1 MTISLENQLP
11 LQARATLT
19 GSRAVIEREGAPSE
33 IVSATAGQDL
43 RASVVEHVTRIAFGA
58 GREIEL
64 HTVGDRGDHR
74 LLITATGDVSRL
86 DMPTAPPVPPLPSAS
101 PVQGPTLPEGFSERV
116 AEAFGG
122 GPVTTGAI
130 VVEEQQPTAP
140 MTRREARPSFLTNGG
155 GDAVDVKAETGWRA
169 VAAALG
175 LKVKASP
182 AAVAL
187 AQDRRLVAQHWP
199 GCHKLA
205 VVNVKGGQGKTPTS
219 AMISAVFGR
228 FGGGAVLAWDNS
240 ETLGTLGW
248 RTESGPYDSTVRD
261 MLPAA
266 DMLLS
271 PDAGVS
277 AIARYV
283 HHQTDDR
290 YDVLRSS
297 PSLFGSQSRITA
309 DDFDRLVAVAERYYR
324 MVIFDSGKDESG
336 ERWLRMLDTTDQLI
350 IPVLADVESA
360 EGVRTLLEELSAR
373 DEHSARLA
381 AEAVVVVSEWP
392 QPVNARELKTV
403 VDGLQEMVR
412 AVEVL
417 PFDPA
422 LKNGALRFENLKP
435 QTQDTYVR
443 VAAHAARGMTR

>member
-1 MTISLENQLP
+1 MTITLENQSP

-33 IVSATAGQDL
+33 IVSATVGQDL
-43 RASVVEHVTRIAFGA
+43 RAAVVEHVTRVAYGV

-74 LLITATGDVSRL
+74 LLITATGDVRRL
-86 DMPTAPPVPPLPSAS
+86 DVPTAPPVPPLP
-101 PVQGPTLPEGFSERV
+101 VQGPPLPAGFSERV

-122 GPVTTGAI
+122 SPVATGEI
-130 VVEEQQPTAP
+130 IVEEQQPAAP

-175 LKVKASP
+175 LKMKPSP

-271 PDAGVS
+271 PETGVS

-283 HHQTDDR
+283 HHQIDDR

-297 PSLFGSQSRITA
+297 SALFGSQSRITA

-336 ERWLRMLDTTDQLI
+336 ERWLRMLDTTNQLI

-392 QPVNARELKTV
+392 QPVNTRELKTV

-435 QTQDTYVR
+435 QTQDTYVK

>member
-1 MTISLENQLP
+1 MTIPLEDHHP

-19 GSRAVIEREGAPSE
+19 GTRAVIEREDAPSE
-33 IVSATAGQDL
+33 IVTASDGQDL
-43 RASVVEHVTRIAFGA
+43 RAAVVEHVTRIAFA
-58 GREIEL
+58 VGRPIEL
-64 HTVGDRGDHR
+64 RTVGDRGDHR
-74 LLITATGDVSRL
+74 FLLSPSGEITRL
-86 DMPTAPPVPPLPSAS
+86 DPPVAVAEKPAPAPTPPPLPD
-101 PVQGPTLPEGFSERV
+101 GFDRRV
-116 AEAFGG
+116 AEAFD
-122 GPVTTGAI
+122 GPSVAA
-130 VVEEQQPTAP
+130 VVDEVQPSAP
-140 MTRREARPSFLTNGG
+140 LTRREARPSFLTNGG
-155 GDAVDVKAETGWRA
+155 GDAVDVKPDSGWRA
-169 VAAALG
+169 LAAALG
-175 LKVKASP
+175 VKVKPSP
-182 AAVAL
+182 AAVAI

-205 VVNVKGGQGKTPTS
+205 VVNVKGGQAKTPTT
-219 AMISAVFGR
+219 AMISAVFAR

-248 RTESGPYDSTVRD
+248 RTESGPYDTTVRD
-261 MLPAA
+261 MLPAV

-297 PSLFGSQSRITA
+297 PALFGSQGRITA

-360 EGVRTLLEELSAR
+360 EGVRTLLDELSAR
-373 DEHSARLA
+373 DERSARLA
-381 AEAVVVVSEWP
+381 SEAVVVVSEWP
-392 QPVNARELKTV
+392 TPVNPRELKSV
-403 VDGLQEMVR
+403 VDGLSTMVR

-417 PFDPA
+417 PFDYA
-422 LKNGALRFENLKP
+422 LKNGALRFDNLKP
-435 QTQDTYVR
+435 QTQDVYVK

>member
-1 MTISLENQLP
+1 MTISLENQYP
-11 LQARATLT
+11 LQVRATLT
-19 GSRAVIEREGAPSE
+19 GTRAVIEREDAPSE
-33 IVSATAGQDL
+33 IVTAVEGQDL
-43 RASVVEHVTRIAFGA
+43 RAAVVEHVTRIAFDA
-58 GREIEL
+58 GRHLEL
-64 HTVGDRGDHR
+64 HTVGDRGDRR
-74 LLITATGDVSRL
+74 LLIGTTGDITRL
-86 DMPTAPPVPPLPSAS
+86 DAPPAMPELPIPPR
-101 PVQGPTLPEGFSERV
+101 PVGFDQLV
-116 AEAFGG
+116 AEAFD
-122 GPVTTGAI
+122 GPVTALADNEAP
-130 VVEEQQPTAP
+130 VP

-155 GDAVDVKAETGWRA
+155 GDAVEIKPDAGWRA

-175 LKVKASP
+175 LKVKPST
-182 AAVAL
+182 AAVAI

-199 GCHKLA
+199 GCHKLS
-205 VVNVKGGQGKTPTS
+205 VINVKGGQGKTPTS
-219 AMISAVFGR
+219 AMISAVFAR

-248 RTESGPYDSTVRD
+248 RTESGPYNTSVRD
-261 MLPAA
+261 MLPAV

-271 PDAGVS
+271 PEAGVS

-297 PSLFGSQSRITA
+297 PALFGSESRITA

-336 ERWLRMLDTTDQLI
+336 ERWLRMLDTTDQLV

-360 EGVRTLLEELSAR
+360 EGVRTLLEELSTR
-373 DEHSARLA
+373 DERSARLA
-381 AEAVVVVSEWP
+381 ADAVVVVSEWP
-392 QPVNARELKTV
+392 QPVNARELKSV
-403 VDGLQEMVR
+403 VDGLSEMVR
-412 AVEVL
+412 SVEVL

-435 QTQDTYVR
+435 QTQDVYVK
-443 VAAHAARGMTR
+443 VAAHAARGMAR

>member
-1 MTISLENQLP
+1 MTIPLEDQHP

-19 GSRAVIEREGAPSE
+19 GTRAVIEREDAPSE
-33 IVSATAGQDL
+33 IVTASEGQDL
-43 RASVVEHVTRIAFGA
+43 RAAVVEHVTRIAFAA
-58 GREIEL
+58 GRPIEL
-64 HTVGDRGDHR
+64 RTVGDRGDHR
-74 LLITATGDVSRL
+74 LLLSPNGEITRL
-86 DMPTAPPVPPLPSAS
+86 DPPVAVAEKPAPAPTAPP
-101 PVQGPTLPEGFSERV
+101 LPEGFDRRV
-116 AEAFGG
+116 AEAFD
-122 GPVTTGAI
+122 GPSATT
-130 VVEEQQPTAP
+130 VVDEVQPSAP
-140 MTRREARPSFLTNGG
+140 LTRREARPSFLTNGG
-155 GDAVDVKAETGWRA
+155 GDAVDVKPDSGWRA

-175 LKVKASP
+175 VKVKPSP
-182 AAVAL
+182 AAIAI

-205 VVNVKGGQGKTPTS
+205 VVNVKGGQAKTPTT
-219 AMISAVFGR
+219 AMISAVFAR

-248 RTESGPYDSTVRD
+248 RTESGPYDTTVRD
-261 MLPAA
+261 MLPAV

-297 PSLFGSQSRITA
+297 PALFGSQGRITA

-360 EGVRTLLEELSAR
+360 EGVRTLLDELSAR
-373 DEHSARLA
+373 DERSARLA
-381 AEAVVVVSEWP
+381 SEAVVVVSEWP
-392 QPVNARELKTV
+392 QPVNPRELKSV
-403 VDGLQEMVR
+403 VDGLSAMVR

-422 LKNGALRFENLKP
+422 LKNGALRFDNLKP
-435 QTQDTYVR
+435 QTQDVYVK

>member
-1 MTISLENQLP
+1 MTIPLEDQHP
-11 LQARATLT
+11 LHARATLT
-19 GSRAVIEREGAPSE
+19 GTRAVIEREDAPSE
-33 IVSATAGQDL
+33 IVTAADGQDL
-43 RASVVEHVTRIAFGA
+43 RAAVVEHVTRIAFAA
-58 GREIEL
+58 GRPIEL
-64 HTVGDRGDHR
+64 RTVGDRGDHR
-74 LLITATGDVSRL
+74 LLLSPNGEITRL
-86 DMPTAPPVPPLPSAS
+86 GPPVAAAEEPAPVPTALP
-101 PVQGPTLPEGFSERV
+101 LPEGFDRRV
-116 AEAFGG
+116 VEAFD
-122 GPVTTGAI
+122 GPSVPT
-130 VVEEQQPTAP
+130 VVDEVQPSAP
-140 MTRREARPSFLTNGG
+140 LTRREARPSFLTNGG
-155 GDAVDVKAETGWRA
+155 GDAVDVKPDSGWRA
-169 VAAALG
+169 IAAALG
-175 LKVKASP
+175 VKVKPSQ
-182 AAVAL
+182 AAIAI

-205 VVNVKGGQGKTPTS
+205 VVNVKGGQAKTPTT

-248 RTESGPYDSTVRD
+248 RTESGPYDTTVRD

-297 PSLFGSQSRITA
+297 PALFGSQGRITA

-324 MVIFDSGKDESG
+324 IVIFDSGKDESG

-360 EGVRTLLEELSAR
+360 EGVRTLLDELSAR
-373 DEHSARLA
+373 DERSARLA
-381 AEAVVVVSEWP
+381 SEAVVVVSEWP
-392 QPVNARELKTV
+392 QPVNPRELKSV
-403 VDGLQEMVR
+403 VDGLSAMVR

-422 LKNGALRFENLKP
+422 LKNGALRFGNLKP
-435 QTQDTYVR
+435 QTQDVYVK

>member
-1 MTISLENQLP
+1 MTIPLEDQHP

-19 GSRAVIEREGAPSE
+19 GTRAVIEREDAPSE
-33 IVSATAGQDL
+33 IVTASEGQDL
-43 RASVVEHVTRIAFGA
+43 RAAVVEHVTRIAFA
-58 GREIEL
+58 VGRPIEL
-64 HTVGDRGDHR
+64 RTVGDRGDHR
-74 LLITATGDVSRL
+74 LLLSPNGEITRL
-86 DMPTAPPVPPLPSAS
+86 DAPEKPAPTPTAPP
-101 PVQGPTLPEGFSERV
+101 LPEGFDRRGAV
-116 AEAFGG
+116 AEAFD
-122 GPVTTGAI
+122 GPSVRT
-130 VVEEQQPTAP
+130 VVDEAQPSAP
-140 MTRREARPSFLTNGG
+140 LTRREARPSFLTNGG
-155 GDAVDVKAETGWRA
+155 GDAVDVKPDSGWRA

-175 LKVKASP
+175 VKVKPSP
-182 AAVAL
+182 AAIAI

-205 VVNVKGGQGKTPTS
+205 VVNVKGGQAKTPTT
-219 AMISAVFGR
+219 AMISAVFAR

-248 RTESGPYDSTVRD
+248 RTESGPYDTTVRD
-261 MLPAA
+261 MLPAV

-297 PSLFGSQSRITA
+297 SALFGSQGRITA

-360 EGVRTLLEELSAR
+360 EGVRTLLDELSAR
-373 DEHSARLA
+373 DERSARLA
-381 AEAVVVVSEWP
+381 SEAVVVVSEWP
-392 QPVNARELKTV
+392 QPVNPRELKSV
-403 VDGLQEMVR
+403 VDGLSAMVR

-422 LKNGALRFENLKP
+422 LKNGALRFDHLKP
-435 QTQDTYVR
+435 QTQDVYVK

>member
-1 MTISLENQLP
+1 MTIPLEDQHP

-19 GSRAVIEREGAPSE
+19 GTRAVIEREDAPSE
-33 IVSATAGQDL
+33 IVTASDGQDL
-43 RASVVEHVTRIAFGA
+43 RAAVVEHVTRIAFVA
-58 GREIEL
+58 RRPIEL
-64 HTVGDRGDHR
+64 RTVGDRGDHR
-74 LLITATGDVSRL
+74 LLLSPAGEITRL
-86 DMPTAPPVPPLPSAS
+86 DPPVAVPEKPAPAPTAPP
-101 PVQGPTLPEGFSERV
+101 LPEGFDRRV
-116 AEAFGG
+116 AEAFD
-122 GPVTTGAI
+122 GPSSTT
-130 VVEEQQPTAP
+130 VVDEGQLAAP
-140 MTRREARPSFLTNGG
+140 LTRREARPSFLTNGG
-155 GDAVDVKAETGWRA
+155 GDAVDVKPDSGWRA

-175 LKVKASP
+175 VKVKPSQ
-182 AAVAL
+182 AAIAI

-205 VVNVKGGQGKTPTS
+205 VVNVKGGQAKTPTT
-219 AMISAVFGR
+219 AMISAVFAR

-248 RTESGPYDSTVRD
+248 RTESGPYDTTVRD
-261 MLPAA
+261 MLPAVE
-266 DMLLS
+266 MLLS

-297 PSLFGSQSRITA
+297 PALFGSQGRITA

-360 EGVRTLLEELSAR
+360 EGVRTLLDELSAR
-373 DEHSARLA
+373 DERSARLA
-381 AEAVVVVSEWP
+381 SEAVVVVSEWP
-392 QPVNARELKTV
+392 QPVYPRELKSL
-403 VDGLQEMVR
+403 VDGLSAMVR

-422 LKNGALRFENLKP
+422 LKNGALRFDNLKP
-435 QTQDTYVR
+435 QTQDVYVK

>member
-1 MTISLENQLP
+1 MTISLENQPP

-33 IVSATAGQDL
+33 IVSATVGQDL
-43 RASVVEHVTRIAFGA
+43 RAAVVEHVTRIAYGA
-58 GREIEL
+58 GRQIEL

-74 LLITATGDVSRL
+74 LLITAAGDVSRL
-86 DMPTAPPVPPLPSAS
+86 DLPAAPPVPPSATT
-101 PVQGPTLPEGFSERV
+101 VQGPPLPEGFSERV
-116 AEAFGG
+116 AEAFGV

-130 VVEEQQPTAP
+130 VTEEQQPAKP

-175 LKVKASP
+175 MKVKPSP

-297 PSLFGSQSRITA
+297 PALFGSQSRITA

-336 ERWLRMLDTTDQLI
+336 ERWLRMLDTTDQLV

-392 QPVNARELKTV
+392 QPVNTRELKTV

-412 AVEVL
+412 AIEVL

-422 LKNGALRFENLKP
+422 LKNGALRFKNLKA

-443 VAAHAARGMTR
+443 VAARAARGMTR

>member
-1 MTISLENQLP
+1 MTIPLEDQHP
-11 LQARATLT
+11 LQTRATLT
-19 GSRAVIEREGAPSE
+19 GTRAVIEREDSPSE
-33 IVSATAGQDL
+33 IVTALDGQDL
-43 RASVVEHVTRIAFGA
+43 RAAVVEHVTRIAYAA
-58 GREIEL
+58 GRSIEL
-64 HTVGDRGDHR
+64 RTVGDRGDHR
-74 LLITATGDVSRL
+74 LLISPGGEIARL
-86 DMPTAPPVPPLPSAS
+86 DPPVVTVAEQPAPAVPPLP
-101 PVQGPTLPEGFSERV
+101 EGFDQRV
-116 AEAFGG
+116 AEVFDGG
-122 GPVTTGAI
+122 ASPSSAEHV
-130 VVEEQQPTAP
+130 QPAAP
-140 MTRREARPSFLTNGG
+140 LTRREARPSFLKNGG
-155 GDAVDVKAETGWRA
+155 GDAIDVKPDGGWRA

-175 LKVKASP
+175 VKVKPSP
-182 AAVAL
+182 AAVAI

-205 VVNVKGGQGKTPTS
+205 VVNVKGGQAKTPTT
-219 AMISAVFGR
+219 AMISAVFAR

-248 RTESGPYDSTVRD
+248 RTESGPYDTTVRD
-261 MLPAA
+261 MLPAV

-297 PSLFGSQSRITA
+297 PALFGSQGRITA

-373 DEHSARLA
+373 DERSAQLA
-381 AEAVVVVSEWP
+381 SDAVVVVSEWP
-392 QPVNARELKTV
+392 QPVNPRELKSV
-403 VDGLQEMVR
+403 VDGLSTMVR

-422 LKNGALRFENLKP
+422 LKNGALRFDNLKP
-435 QTQDTYVR
+435 QTQDVYVK